1 MSEKSDL
8 SAPRAPER
16 MEQTNVRDKDEA
28 LLIKRC
34 QEGDEYCFEKLF
46 QKYQRR
52 TYVLAYNI
60 LNDYELAKDVV
71 QEAFV
76 RVFRNICRFDAS
88 KNFYTWLY
96 QIVVNLSIDFL
107 RKRSNSKAAS
117 LEDLGDLAMAK
128 GRGDRRPQG
137 PVGSVSRKETSD
149 RVRQVLNLLPPKYKV
164 VLTLRDIEGFSSE
177 EIAQVVQ
184 AKNSTIRWRIHQAR
198 KMFKALWNG
207 EGADVKQYLDGSE
220 DDDL

>member
-1 MSEKSDL
+1 MGPAD
-8 SAPRAPER
+8 
-16 MEQTNVRDKDEA
+16 VRDRDET
-28 LLIKRC
+28 LLIRRC

-52 TYVLAYNI
+52 ACVLAYNI

-76 RVFRNICRFDAS
+76 RVFRNIRRFDAS
-88 KNFYTWLY
+88 RNFYTWLY

-107 RKRSNSKAAS
+107 RKRSSSKAAS
-117 LEDLGDLAMAK
+117 LEDLGDLAMLR
-128 GRGDRRPQG
+128 GRGDQRPRG
-137 PVGSVSRKETSD
+137 PAGSLSRKEVAD
-149 RVRQVLNLLPPKYKV
+149 RVRRVLSLLPLKYKV
-164 VLTLRDIEGFSSE
+164 VLMLRDIEGFSSE
-177 EIAQVVQ
+177 EIAHVVQ

-207 EGADVKQYLDGSE
+207 EGADVKRYLDGSE
-220 DDDL
+220 DDDV